1 MEKAY
6 DLKELE
12 RRLKEAGLP
21 EIEDLAQKVY
31 EATKGWTI
39 DSAKLSPNPYDD
51 LGIPF
56 FRYAD
61 DLVLPQIDKI
71 DGKEG

>member
-6 DLKELE
+6 DPKGLLE
-12 RRLKEAGLP
+12 EFKKQGLP
-21 EIEDLAQKVY
+21 ILEDGAEKAYLAVK
-31 EATKGWTI
+31 EWIRA
-39 DSAKLSPNPYDD
+39 SALLSENKFDD

-56 FRYAD
+56 LSYVD
-61 DLVLPQIDKI
+61 SIVLPQIDKI